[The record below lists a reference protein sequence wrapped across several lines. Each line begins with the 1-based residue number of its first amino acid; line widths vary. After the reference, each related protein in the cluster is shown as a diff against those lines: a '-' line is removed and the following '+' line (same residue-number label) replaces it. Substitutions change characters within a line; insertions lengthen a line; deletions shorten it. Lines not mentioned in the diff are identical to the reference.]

1 LDEIQYHF
9 LRSAFAQIIRGK
21 VILFPG
27 AVFSTELGKNSTM
40 EEEAFRIA
48 LDHVNND
55 TFNYP
60 EIKLRGLI
68 SFADSTDDFDN
79 IEQGEK
85 SSI

>member
-1 LDEIQYHF
+1 
-9 LRSAFAQIIRGK
+9 
-21 VILFPG
+21 
-27 AVFSTELGKNSTM
+27 M

-55 TFNYP
+55 TVNYP

-68 SFADSTDDFDN
+68 RFANSTDDFDN

-85 SSI
+85 SSIYNLSQKFNSGPFCTLIKW

>member
-1 LDEIQYHF
+1 M
-9 LRSAFAQIIRGK
+9 
-21 VILFPG
+21 
-27 AVFSTELGKNSTM
+27 FSTELGMNRTV

-60 EIKLRGLI
+60 EIKLRGLVR
-68 SFADSTDDFDN
+68 FADPTDNFDN

>member
-1 LDEIQYHF
+1 MN
-9 LRSAFAQIIRGK
+9 R
-21 VILFPG
+21 
-27 AVFSTELGKNSTM
+27 TM

-55 TFNYP
+55 TVNYP

-68 SFADSTDDFDN
+68 RFANSTDDFDN